1 MKTLE
6 NTARW
11 SLLAYTSLIVLTV
24 FALANAMPSLQQIPD
39 TDSAI
44 FQYFGQ
50 RMREGQLPYRD
61 IYDHKPP
68 SIFYLEY
75 LGLSLG
81 GGSRWGIW
89 ALEVIAV
96 GSAALLAYAA
106 LRRFIGSFAAWIA
119 SAGFLANLTFVFEG
133 GNLTEEYALPFQFAA
148 IYLFLDMETRRRVGL
163 RPFLI
168 GVALACASTLKQ
180 PLAGPVI
187 AIAILMLANR
197 IQQRNWHGLLDFV
210 WLGLGFTLVWAGW
223 FAWFAFKGILPE
235 FWEAAFAYNFA
246 LSEISPLQRIDAL
259 FAALGFTLTSSPYYA
274 LAYAAWAAAGVYLVV
289 YSAGLR
295 RVLSDRGLG
304 LLAGVIGAALMY
316 NGLVRH
322 GLTLYR
328 ISELSAYRYA
338 QIIPGFMLLVG
349 GLIYYFR
356 RLHLTFTRWLQKIG
370 RMNTAVFLP
379 LLAFAFIDLPVE
391 ILISSISGNNFAH
404 YFMALLPSMTLLVG
418 FFTWSVLNFAPS
430 VTLPSIPVVWA
441 SVLIIPLI
449 ISGAAATE
457 EATRVSR
464 DKNLDQVIRYVEDTT
479 SPTDYV
485 LQWGDYPQVNTMTGR
500 KSPSRF
506 FFIDPLFLPNYTNR
520 FHTGTFL
527 SELKTHPP
535 VEIVDFDPR
544 KQPLF
549 YQTYARN
556 CPDLTDPPYLEQ
568 LVAKIVPDE
577 LPPGRNPLSYKLKY
591 FTPPQIPE
599 GMPEVYLWIC
609 QNYSEATHF
618 GGWIVL
624 RYTPGRP

>member
-1 MKTLE
+1 MKTHE
-6 NTARW
+6 NSARW
-11 SLLAYTSLIVLTV
+11 PLLAYTSLILLTV
-24 FALANAMPSLQQIPD
+24 FALANAMPSLQQVSD

-68 SIFYLEY
+68 LIFYLNY
-75 LGLSLG
+75 LGLTLG

-89 ALEVIAV
+89 ALEVTAV

-106 LRRFIGSFAAWIA
+106 LRRLTGSLAAWIA
-119 SAGFLANLTFVFEG
+119 SAGFLANLIFVFEG

-163 RPFLI
+163 GPVLI

-180 PLAGPVI
+180 PLAAPLM
-187 AIAILMLANR
+187 AIAILMLVNR
-197 IQQRNWHGLLDFV
+197 IQQRNWRGLLDFV

-246 LSEISPLQRIDAL
+246 LSGIPPSQRFDAL
-259 FAALGFTLTSSPYYA
+259 FAALRFTLTSSPYYA
-274 LAYAAWAAAGVYLVV
+274 LAYAAWVAAGIYLVV
-289 YSAGLR
+289 YHAGLR
-295 RVLSDRGLG
+295 RVLSHRGLG
-304 LLAGVIGAALMY
+304 LLAGGIGAALLY

-356 RLHLTFTRWLQKIG
+356 RLHRSFAWWLQKVSQADTTP
-370 RMNTAVFLP
+370 MLP

-391 ILISSISGNNFAH
+391 ILFSSISGNNFAH

-418 FFTWSVLNFAPS
+418 FFTWSALNFAPS
-430 VTLPSIPVVWA
+430 VTLPSMPVVWA

-449 ISGAAATE
+449 ISGAAATG
-457 EATRVSR
+457 EATMVSR
-464 DKNLDQVIRYVEDTT
+464 DRSLDQVIRYVESTT
-479 SPTDYV
+479 LPTDYV

-527 SELKTHPP
+527 NELKAHPP

-544 KQPLF
+544 MQPLF

-556 CPDLTDPPYLEQ
+556 CPDLTDPTYLEQ
-568 LVAKIVPDE
+568 QVARIVPGE
-577 LPPGRNPLSYKLKY
+577 PPPGRNPLSYKLKY

-609 QNYSEATHF
+609 QNYSEATSF
-618 GGWIVL
+618 GDWIIL
-624 RYTPGRP
+624 RYTPDRS